1 MNGFGS
7 FMAGWNAEAEREQ
20 NRRLRMMEFF
30 DAWRQRNP
38 HATADEMNKAVENL
52 TGGANYWLR
61 GSLPS
66 QQQITKFAAEN
77 DRNKTLDDVRR
88 GAEMARGKVQTRDN
102 VLSIFDEIVVQEP
115 NPLAAMENLYS
126 TLGAQDENQKREI
139 NVIVGDP
146 SARRQQVLEKIEREN
161 RDDFFNEARH
171 MQSLNIPYKSSKA
184 FQQLPKEVQ
193 ESLSQQYER
202 KQETE
207 GIILQERRSKLMG
220 GISSDPTLLNA
231 MVNGQYSG
239 NDEMLDKAVRSRL
252 AALNLGRDEEDEQVR
267 RVMQELKTNA
277 DSIKQQSVVDR
288 REGARPLLDAQY
300 DQMVATQ
307 NQFLAGATAGVPD
320 PVKAG
325 LKMYMAGKELTQRQ
339 MQELPGVLATI
350 ADEIGD
356 EPSGVILEKLEQHL
370 GPATPMQNK
379 ELWMRSRAQELY
391 PEPMTEQAFSKAA
404 MGNITKISEGVDKT
418 VEQARK
424 SIRESMGSSDSH
436 RRDAMRQARMS
447 FGRLRDMLNGQLE
460 DITSTIQNPR
470 EHGGPAWSASA
481 GRDAISAIQAEMK
494 RLELFEKELLEGPE
508 FEDVPR
514 PAAQKAA
521 PARQRPW
528 FLPGGSDR
536 ATTYGGHRPEQPP
549 EPEADPSQWKPNFDD
564 GNTRGI
570 RDELGPPE
578 DMPERWRPQTS
589 SQREASQAIEATAQK
604 YGLPPEAKALM
615 YAIVETESSF
625 NPQARNKSG
634 ALGAAQFMPE
644 TAKDYGLSDP
654 TDLVASIDAT
664 ARKLIDAYKRQGNWF
679 DAAVA
684 HHSGNAWSNLGPAG
698 RDYAEKLF
706 NRYQKYLNA

>member
-494 RLELFEKELLEGPE
+494 RLELFEKELLEGPW
-508 FEDVPR
+508 FEEQATAAETPSSPVTAPSEEVSPPR
-514 PAAQKAA
+514 
-521 PARQRPW
+521 R
-528 FLPGGSDR
+528 GGSR
-536 ATTYGGHRPEQPP
+536 GSRGVPGWTPPETYEGSPENLPEQ
-549 EPEADPSQWKPNFDD
+549 
-564 GNTRGI
+564 
-570 RDELGPPE
+570 
-578 DMPERWRPQTS
+578 WRPQTS

>member
-7 FMAGWNAEAEREQ
+7 FMAGWNAEADREQ

-66 QQQITKFAAEN
+66 QQQINQFAAEN
-77 DRNKTLDDVRR
+77 ARNKTLDDVRR

-126 TLGAQDENQKREI
+126 TLGAQDEKQKAEI
-139 NVIVGDP
+139 NALVGDP

-161 RDDFFNEARH
+161 RDDFFKEAQY

-239 NDEMLDKAVRSRL
+239 NDEMLDKTIRSRL
-252 AALNLGRDEEDEQVR
+252 AGLNLDRDVEDEHVR
-267 RVMQELKTNA
+267 RVRQELKTNSDA
-277 DSIKQQSVVDR
+277 IKQQSVVDS
-288 REGARPLLDAQY
+288 REGARPLLEAQY
-300 DQMVATQ
+300 DQMVSTQ
-307 NQFLAGATAGVPD
+307 KQFLAGATAGVPD
-320 PVKAG
+320 NVKAG
-325 LKMYMAGKELTQRQ
+325 LMMYMSGKELTDSQ
-339 MQELPGVLATI
+339 MQTLPGALAAI
-350 ADEIGD
+350 ADEHGD
-356 EPSGVILEKLEQHL
+356 EPSGVILEKLEQYL

-436 RRDAMRQARMS
+436 RRDTMRQARMS

-460 DITSTIQNPR
+460 DITSTVQNPK
-470 EHGGPAWSASA
+470 EQGGPSWSPGA
-481 GRDAISAIQAEMK
+481 GRDAISAIQAELK

-508 FEDVPR
+508 FQGGPELNAGPPASERR
-514 PAAQKAA
+514 P
-521 PARQRPW
+521 
-528 FLPGGSDR
+528 LEG
-536 ATTYGGHRPEQPP
+536 PP
-549 EPEADPSQWKPNFDD
+549 EPPAPMGARGRRGVEPIGVDD
-564 GNTRGI
+564 I
-570 RDELGPPE
+570 
-578 DMPERWRPQTS
+578 MERYRPQQGPVDIKSRSGRPINPSPEIPNTP
-589 SQREASQAIEATAQK
+589 EARAIGNAIETTAQK

-644 TAKDYGLSDP
+644 TARDYGLSDP
-654 TDLVASIDAT
+654 TDLAASVDAT